1 MSENKPENAGTPG
14 SPSSPAPSG
23 ANAGVPSS
31 AAPGVPTPGTTPV
44 EPAASLPPSHEDA
57 IQSPMKDIA
66 AKSAGE
72 GATASASPVLPV
84 APATGTA
91 RSTSLPDDASAN
103 AHLASTPSEA
113 AEEAAVRSSTDDP
126 DSASAVTPTDPQ
138 SARQRDAAEARSS
151 AAASTA
157 KQEAAV
163 HERDARHG
171 RGHSESVTS
180 TNAEPAAATKTVPPV
195 APTLASSDP
204 IAGELTTTIEAEDVA
219 ATEADAAPASR
230 PAGAPPPGFG
240 AAPDFTATNP
250 PPPNALPPSPPRYL
264 KQNDSAWTVF
274 GRIIA
279 ARARQLFDRAGQRIT
294 QRTLRIGVSARIFHP
309 EPGAKGLRGKT
320 LQYLEESIAHW
331 VMSRDVLV
339 FMIPTVGHQGM
350 LHPSNI
356 RLRDYAKHLDG
367 LLLQGGA
374 DVSPQSYAEAA
385 TSHEWPGDRVRDM
398 YELELLHEFIESG
411 KPVLG
416 VCRGCQLI
424 NVAFGGTLY
433 QDIATDVPTAGAH
446 VNENYDQHRHG
457 IHFPDGSTLVNMFP
471 GRRDA
476 IVNSIHHQ
484 AVKTLGRDLNIEA
497 VSASDGIIEA
507 VRYRRAPFVMG
518 VQWHPEFHRAGGPEL
533 LDCTPLLDTFLRVAR
548 ETRF

>member
-1 MSENKPENAGTPG
+1 MSENKPENAGKPG
-14 SPSSPAPSG
+14 GPAPSSASPSG
-23 ANAGVPSS
+23 ATTG
-31 AAPGVPTPGTTPV
+31 AAKPDITLGEPAVSLPISHEDSIQSPIKDVVT
-44 EPAASLPPSHEDA
+44 PAASSGPDET
-57 IQSPMKDIA
+57 A
-66 AKSAGE
+66 AATPAP
-72 GATASASPVLPV
+72 GAS
-84 APATGTA
+84 
-91 RSTSLPDDASAN
+91 RSTALPADSSAN
-103 AHLASTPSEA
+103 APGG
-113 AEEAAVRSSTDDP
+113 EEAAVRSSTDGP
-126 DSASAVTPTDPQ
+126 DSASVVTRADPRTAQ
-138 SARQRDAAEARSS
+138 QRDAAEARSS

-157 KQEAAV
+157 RQEAAV
-163 HERDARHG
+163 HERDARDV
-171 RGHSESVTS
+171 RYAATRPTTLTSSESIAGQVTVP
-180 TNAEPAAATKTVPPV
+180 ADEAAA
-195 APTLASSDP
+195 
-204 IAGELTTTIEAEDVA
+204 AEEA
-219 ATEADAAPASR
+219 ATSSARRTGS
-230 PAGAPPPGFG
+230 PPPGFG
-240 AAPDFTATNP
+240 AAPDFTASNP

-264 KQNDSAWTVF
+264 KHDDSAWTVF
-274 GRIIA
+274 GRIVA

-320 LQYLEESIAHW
+320 LQYLEESVAHW

-374 DVSPQSYAEAA
+374 DVSPQSYAETA

-433 QDIATDVPTAGAH
+433 QDIATEVPTAGAH

-457 IHFPDGSTLVNMFP
+457 IHFPDGSTLANMFP

-518 VQWHPEFHRAGGPEL
+518 VQWHPEFHRAGGAEL

>member
-1 MSENKPENAGTPG
+1 MSENKTPDAGPAG
-14 SPSSPAPSG
+14 IQSSSG
-23 ANAGVPSS
+23 TAASSAGADSKAASS
-31 AAPGVPTPGTTPV
+31 AASATGSQASAAERASTDQPASASNV
-44 EPAASLPPSHEDA
+44 EPVDKAAAQRADAREARASAASA
-57 IQSPMKDIA
+57 TA
-66 AKSAGE
+66 AQEAAARAVGSTSAKASLAANVESATEAEAALAAGE
-72 GATASASPVLPV
+72 GDTIDMPATTASPRALP
-84 APATGTA
+84 PEF
-91 RSTSLPDDASAN
+91 S
-103 AHLASTPSEA
+103 STPDITA
-113 AEEAAVRSSTDDP
+113 A
-126 DSASAVTPTDPQ
+126 
-138 SARQRDAAEARSS
+138 
-151 AAASTA
+151 
-157 KQEAAV
+157 
-163 HERDARHG
+163 
-171 RGHSESVTS
+171 
-180 TNAEPAAATKTVPPV
+180 
-195 APTLASSDP
+195 
-204 IAGELTTTIEAEDVA
+204 
-219 ATEADAAPASR
+219 
-230 PAGAPPPGFG
+230 
-240 AAPDFTATNP
+240 NP
-250 PPPNALPPSPPRYL
+250 PPPIPPEAQAPPAYL
-264 KQNDSAWTVF
+264 RKTDSAWSVF
-274 GRIIA
+274 GRVIA
-279 ARARQLFDRAGQRIT
+279 ARTRQLFDRAGQRIT

-374 DVSPQSYAEAA
+374 DVSPQSYEEAA
-385 TSHEWPGDRVRDM
+385 TRPEWPGDRVRDM

-433 QDIATDVPTAGAH
+433 QDIATDVPTAGIH
-446 VNENYDQHRHG
+446 VNEQYDQHRHS
-457 IHFPDGSTLVNMFP
+457 IRFPDGSTLANMFP

-484 AVKTLGRDLNIEA
+484 AVRTIGRDLNIEA

-507 VRYRRAPFVMG
+507 VRYRRAPFVVG
-518 VQWHPEFHRAGGPEL
+518 VQWHPEFHRAGGEEL

>member
-1 MSENKPENAGTPG
+1 MSENKPENAGTTG
-14 SPSSPAPSG
+14 SPQPASTAPSG
-23 ANAGVPSS
+23 A
-31 AAPGVPTPGTTPV
+31 PV
-44 EPAASLPPSHEDA
+44 EPAASLPASREDA
-57 IQSPMKDIA
+57 TQSVAKD
-66 AKSAGE
+66 
-72 GATASASPVLPV
+72 TSP
-84 APATGTA
+84 
-91 RSTSLPDDASAN
+91 
-103 AHLASTPSEA
+103 A
-113 AEEAAVRSSTDDP
+113 AEQAAARSSTDDP
-126 DSASAVTPTDPQ
+126 ISASTVTPEDPRT
-138 SARQRDAAEARSS
+138 ARLRDAAEARS
-151 AAASTA
+151 AAAESTA
-157 KQEAAV
+157 RQEAAV
-163 HERDARHG
+163 HEREARRAG
-171 RGHSESVTS
+171 TRTAGASTAGASTAKPDPVVKPTATAGEPPAGGVTAADLM
-180 TNAEPAAATKTVPPV
+180 TDDEIATEHAAAATTR
-195 APTLASSDP
+195 APGS
-204 IAGELTTTIEAEDVA
+204 
-219 ATEADAAPASR
+219 
-230 PAGAPPPGFG
+230 PPPGFG
-240 AAPDFTATNP
+240 AAPDFSATNP

-264 KQNDSAWTVF
+264 KQSDSAWSVF

-374 DVSPQSYAEAA
+374 DVSPQTYAEAA
-385 TSHEWPGDRVRDM
+385 NSHEWPGDRVRDM

-433 QDIATDVPTAGAH
+433 QDIATDVPTANAH

-457 IHFPDGSTLVNMFP
+457 VHFPDGSTLANMFP

>member
-1 MSENKPENAGTPG
+1 MSENKPENAGRPG
-14 SPSSPAPSG
+14 SPSSPSATPTSSTPSTT
-23 ANAGVPSS
+23 SS
-31 AAPGVPTPGTTPV
+31 ATPGASKPDITPP
-44 EPAASLPPSHEDA
+44 EPAASLPQSHEDSV
-57 IQSPMKDIA
+57 QSPIKETATPA
-66 AKSAGE
+66 AAS
-72 GATASASPVLPV
+72 TASP
-84 APATGTA
+84 
-91 RSTSLPDDASAN
+91 
-103 AHLASTPSEA
+103 A
-113 AEEAAVRSSTDDP
+113 AEEAAVRSSTDNP
-126 DSASAVTPTDPQ
+126 ESASTVTPADPQ
-138 SARQRDAAEARSS
+138 TARQRDAAEARSS

-157 KQEAAV
+157 QQEAAV
-163 HERDARHG
+163 REHAAR
-171 RGHSESVTS
+171 
-180 TNAEPAAATKTVPPV
+180 K
-195 APTLASSDP
+195 
-204 IAGELTTTIEAEDVA
+204 AGSAGKS
-219 ATEADAAPASR
+219 PASR
-230 PAGAPPPGFG
+230 PATLESSEPLAGELSTSADEAALTEQAEKPAEAAAAARPAGSPPPGFG
-240 AAPDFTATNP
+240 AAPDFTASNP

-264 KQNDSAWTVF
+264 KQSDSAWTVF

-374 DVSPQSYAEAA
+374 DVSPQSYAEQA
-385 TSHEWPGDRVRDM
+385 TSPEWPGDRVRDM

-446 VNENYDQHRHG
+446 VNENYDQHRHS
-457 IHFPDGSTLVNMFP
+457 IHFPDGSTLANMFP
-471 GRRDA
+471 GRREA

-507 VRYRRAPFVMG
+507 VRYRRAPFVVG

>member
-1 MSENKPENAGTPG
+1 MSDNKTSND
-14 SPSSPAPSG
+14 SSSTDARRSG
-23 ANAGVPSS
+23 ADSSASGVAENGAPASGSGPGGANPTASPEAAAAASAPGPKASATERASTDAPSS
-31 AAPGVPTPGTTPV
+31 ASNV
-44 EPAASLPPSHEDA
+44 ESVDPDQARREQAQQAAREARASAASATAAQEAAVREKHRPAADPKASLAHNLE
-57 IQSPMKDIA
+57 A
-66 AKSAGE
+66 ATEAEAK
-72 GATASASPVLPV
+72 
-84 APATGTA
+84 
-91 RSTSLPDDASAN
+91 SAN
-103 AHLASTPSEA
+103 AH
-113 AEEAAVRSSTDDP
+113 
-126 DSASAVTPTDPQ
+126 
-138 SARQRDAAEARSS
+138 S
-151 AAASTA
+151 AATDSPTGRSTA
-157 KQEAAV
+157 PSPAV
-163 HERDARHG
+163 G
-171 RGHSESVTS
+171 M
-180 TNAEPAAATKTVPPV
+180 PPEI
-195 APTLASSDP
+195 S
-204 IAGELTTTIEAEDVA
+204 
-219 ATEADAAPASR
+219 
-230 PAGAPPPGFG
+230 
-240 AAPDFTATNP
+240 AAPDFSTLNP
-250 PPPNALPPSPPRYL
+250 PPLPSPDQAAASAPPAYL
-264 KQNDSAWTVF
+264 KQSDSAWSVF

-279 ARARQLFDRAGQRIT
+279 ARARQIFDRAGQRIT

-374 DVSPQSYAEAA
+374 DVSPQSYEEV
-385 TSHEWPGDRVRDM
+385 TTRPEWPGDRVRDM

-433 QDIATDVPTAGAH
+433 GDIATDVPTAGIH
-446 VNENYDQHRHG
+446 VNEQYDQHRHS
-457 IHFPDGSTLVNMFP
+457 IRFPDGSTLVNMFP
-471 GRRDA
+471 HQREA

-497 VSASDGIIEA
+497 VSAQDGIIEA
-507 VRYRRAPFVMG
+507 VRYRKAPFVVG
-518 VQWHPEFHRAGGPEL
+518 VQWHPEFHRAGGAEL

>member
-1 MSENKPENAGTPG
+1 MSENKPENAGKPG
-14 SPSSPAPSG
+14 SPSSPAGTPTPSTSSTPSG
-23 ANAGVPSS
+23 AALGASKPDIL
-31 AAPGVPTPGTTPV
+31 PP
-44 EPAASLPPSHEDA
+44 EPAASIPLSHEDS
-57 IQSPMKDIA
+57 IQSPIKDVVTPA
-66 AKSAGE
+66 AG
-72 GATASASPVLPV
+72 G
-84 APATGTA
+84 G
-91 RSTSLPDDASAN
+91 
-103 AHLASTPSEA
+103 
-113 AEEAAVRSSTDDP
+113 AVRSSTDDLG
-126 DSASAVTPTDPQ
+126 SASTVTPTDAQ
-138 SARQRDAAEARSS
+138 TAQQRDAAEARSS

-157 KQEAAV
+157 QQEAAV
-163 HERDARHG
+163 HER
-171 RGHSESVTS
+171 E
-180 TNAEPAAATKTVPPV
+180 AAKTGYTAKVQ
-195 APTLASSDP
+195 ASRP
-204 IAGELTTTIEAEDVA
+204 
-219 ATEADAAPASR
+219 PASR
-230 PAGAPPPGFG
+230 PTTLEGSEPLAGELSVPTDEAALTKTAEKAEEAAAAARPAGSPPPGFG
-240 AAPDFTATNP
+240 AAPDFTASNP

-264 KQNDSAWTVF
+264 KQSDSAWTVF

-279 ARARQLFDRAGQRIT
+279 ARARQIFDRAGQRIT

-374 DVSPQSYAEAA
+374 DVSPQSYAEQA
-385 TSHEWPGDRVRDM
+385 TSPEWPGDRVRDM

-424 NVAFGGTLY
+424 NVAFGGSLY

-446 VNENYDQHRHG
+446 VNENYDQHRHS
-457 IHFPDGSTLVNMFP
+457 IHFPDGSTLANMFP
-471 GRRDA
+471 GRREA

>member
-1 MSENKPENAGTPG
+1 
-14 SPSSPAPSG
+14 
-23 ANAGVPSS
+23 V
-31 AAPGVPTPGTTPV
+31 
-44 EPAASLPPSHEDA
+44 
-57 IQSPMKDIA
+57 
-66 AKSAGE
+66 
-72 GATASASPVLPV
+72 
-84 APATGTA
+84 
-91 RSTSLPDDASAN
+91 
-103 AHLASTPSEA
+103 
-113 AEEAAVRSSTDDP
+113 
-126 DSASAVTPTDPQ
+126 
-138 SARQRDAAEARSS
+138 
-151 AAASTA
+151 
-157 KQEAAV
+157 
-163 HERDARHG
+163 
-171 RGHSESVTS
+171 
-180 TNAEPAAATKTVPPV
+180 
-195 APTLASSDP
+195 
-204 IAGELTTTIEAEDVA
+204 
-219 ATEADAAPASR
+219 
-230 PAGAPPPGFG
+230 PPGFG

-250 PPPNALPPSPPRYL
+250 PPPNALPPAPPRYL
-264 KQNDSAWTVF
+264 KQTDSAWSVF

-279 ARARQLFDRAGQRIT
+279 ARARQIFDRAGRRIT

-356 RLRDYAKHLDG
+356 RLRDYAKTLDG

-374 DVSPQSYAEAA
+374 DVSPQSYAEQA
-385 TSHEWPGDRVRDM
+385 TSPEWPGDRVRDM

-446 VNENYDQHRHG
+446 VNEHYDQHRHG
-457 IHFPDGSTLVNMFP
+457 IHFPDGSTLANMFP

-497 VSASDGIIEA
+497 VSAADGIIEA

>member
-1 MSENKPENAGTPG
+1 MSENKPENAGQPG
-14 SPSSPAPSG
+14 SS
-23 ANAGVPSS
+23 
-31 AAPGVPTPGTTPV
+31 TP
-44 EPAASLPPSHEDA
+44 PAASPESFSQTPAEPTTSLPLSHEDV
-57 IQSPMKDIA
+57 IQSPVKDPIA
-66 AKSAGE
+66 SKAAPSSVPV
-72 GATASASPVLPV
+72 TASVT
-84 APATGTA
+84 APA
-91 RSTSLPDDASAN
+91 AS
-103 AHLASTPSEA
+103 SEA
-113 AEEAAVRSSTDDP
+113 AARSSTDDP
-126 DSASAVTPTDPQ
+126 ESASTVTPVVKRTAQ
-138 SARQRDAAEARSS
+138 QRDAAEARSS

-163 HERDARHG
+163 HERDARSVRG
-171 RGHSESVTS
+171 REVPSTHSATPLTS
-180 TNAEPAAATKTVPPV
+180 EP
-195 APTLASSDP
+195 
-204 IAGELTTTIEAEDVA
+204 IQGELITSADDVLAAEDVA
-219 ATEADAAPASR
+219 ASTAR
-230 PAGAPPPGFG
+230 PAGSPPPGFG

-264 KQNDSAWTVF
+264 KQTDSAWSVF

-374 DVSPQSYAEAA
+374 DVSPQSYAEVA
-385 TSHEWPGDRVRDM
+385 TSPEWPGDRVRDM

-446 VNENYDQHRHG
+446 VNEDYDQHRHA
-457 IHFPDGSTLVNMFP
+457 IHFPDGSTLANMFP
-471 GRRDA
+471 ARRDA

>member
-14 SPSSPAPSG
+14 TPSPSG
-23 ANAGVPSS
+23 APAEVSKPEVSQSAGSQ
-31 AAPGVPTPGTTPV
+31 AAGSQADT
-44 EPAASLPPSHEDA
+44 ASTSPKVTLPPSHEDSV
-57 IQSPMKDIA
+57 QSPLKDL
-66 AKSAGE
+66 
-72 GATASASPVLPV
+72 T
-84 APATGTA
+84 APAV
-91 RSTSLPDDASAN
+91 
-103 AHLASTPSEA
+103 TPSPA
-113 AEEAAVRSSTDDP
+113 AEAAAVRSSTDDP
-126 DSASAVTPTDPQ
+126 ASASSVTPTDPKAAQ
-138 SARQRDAAEARSS
+138 QRDAAEARASAAESTARQEAYAQQETQTKQLRDAARAGPAAAEAAS
-151 AAASTA
+151 AAAA
-157 KQEAAV
+157 NA
-163 HERDARHG
+163 
-171 RGHSESVTS
+171 
-180 TNAEPAAATKTVPPV
+180 NAES
-195 APTLASSDP
+195 ASS
-204 IAGELTTTIEAEDVA
+204 
-219 ATEADAAPASR
+219 APSGAR
-230 PAGAPPPGFG
+230 AGAGSVPPGFG

-264 KQNDSAWTVF
+264 KQTDSAWSVF

-279 ARARQLFDRAGQRIT
+279 ARARQIFDRAGRRIT

-356 RLRDYAKHLDG
+356 RLRDYAKNLDG

-374 DVSPQSYAEAA
+374 DVSPQSYAEQA
-385 TSHEWPGDRVRDM
+385 TSPEWPGDRVRDM

-446 VNENYDQHRHG
+446 VNEHYDQHRHG
-457 IHFPDGSTLVNMFP
+457 IHFPDGSTLANMFP

-497 VSASDGIIEA
+497 VSAADGIIEA

>member
-1 MSENKPENAGTPG
+1 MSENKPENASQPG
-14 SPSSPAPSG
+14 SPSSPSGTPS
-23 ANAGVPSS
+23 P
-31 AAPGVPTPGTTPV
+31 AASPTPPGATAGASKPDLLPP
-44 EPAASLPPSHEDA
+44 EPAASLPLSHEDS
-57 IQSPMKDIA
+57 IQSPIKD
-66 AKSAGE
+66 
-72 GATASASPVLPV
+72 VV
-84 APATGTA
+84 
-91 RSTSLPDDASAN
+91 
-103 AHLASTPSEA
+103 TPA

-126 DSASAVTPTDPQ
+126 GSASTVTPTHAQ
-138 SARQRDAAEARSS
+138 TAQQRDAAEARSS

-157 KQEAAV
+157 QQEAQV
-163 HERDARHG
+163 HER
-171 RGHSESVTS
+171 
-180 TNAEPAAATKTVPPV
+180 AAAKAAHAARVQAPRSTTLESNEAPAGGLNTPADEAALTEKAQTV
-195 APTLASSDP
+195 
-204 IAGELTTTIEAEDVA
+204 EQAEA
-219 ATEADAAPASR
+219 ATR
-230 PAGAPPPGFG
+230 RAGSPPPGFG

-264 KQNDSAWTVF
+264 KQSDSAWTVF

-374 DVSPQSYAEAA
+374 DVSPQSYAEQA
-385 TSHEWPGDRVRDM
+385 TSSEWPGDRVRDM

-446 VNENYDQHRHG
+446 VNENYDQHRHS
-457 IHFPDGSTLVNMFP
+457 IHFPDGSTLANMFP
-471 GRRDA
+471 GRREA

>member
-14 SPSSPAPSG
+14 TPSPTGQPAEGSQ
-23 ANAGVPSS
+23 ADALK
-31 AAPGVPTPGTTPV
+31 PGVLKPDVLKSDVLKPDTA
-44 EPAASLPPSHEDA
+44 PAA
-57 IQSPMKDIA
+57 
-66 AKSAGE
+66 
-72 GATASASPVLPV
+72 
-84 APATGTA
+84 
-91 RSTSLPDDASAN
+91 
-103 AHLASTPSEA
+103 EA
-113 AEEAAVRSSTDDP
+113 ASEEAVIRSSTDDP
-126 DSASAVTPTDPQ
+126 ISASSVTPEDPVKAQ
-138 SARQRDAAEARSS
+138 QRDAAEARAS

-157 KQEAAV
+157 QQEARV
-163 HERDARHG
+163 HQREAG
-171 RGHSESVTS
+171 RGATASSAQAATGGAGAGTTATANDALS
-180 TNAEPAAATKTVPPV
+180 GSAAARGT
-195 APTLASSDP
+195 
-204 IAGELTTTIEAEDVA
+204 AG
-219 ATEADAAPASR
+219 S
-230 PAGAPPPGFG
+230 PPPGFG
-240 AAPDFTATNP
+240 AAPDFNASNP
-250 PPPNALPPSPPRYL
+250 PPPNALPPAPPRYL
-264 KQNDSAWTVF
+264 KQTDSAWSVF

-279 ARARQLFDRAGQRIT
+279 ARARQIFDRAGRRIT

-374 DVSPQSYAEAA
+374 DVSPQSYAEQA
-385 TSHEWPGDRVRDM
+385 TSPEWPGDRVRDM

-433 QDIATDVPTAGAH
+433 QDIATDVPTAAAH

-457 IHFPDGSTLVNMFP
+457 IHFPDGSTLANMFP

-484 AVKTLGRDLNIEA
+484 AVKTIGRDLNIEA

-507 VRYRRAPFVMG
+507 IRYRRAPFVMG

>member
-1 MSENKPENAGTPG
+1 MSENKPENAGKPG
-14 SPSSPAPSG
+14 GPASPSA
-23 ANAGVPSS
+23 
-31 AAPGVPTPGTTPV
+31 TPGTTATPTGSGTPRSTALPGDSSANV
-44 EPAASLPPSHEDA
+44 PAAS
-57 IQSPMKDIA
+57 
-66 AKSAGE
+66 
-72 GATASASPVLPV
+72 SASP
-84 APATGTA
+84 
-91 RSTSLPDDASAN
+91 
-103 AHLASTPSEA
+103 A

-126 DSASAVTPTDPQ
+126 QSASTVTPTDAQ
-138 SARQRDAAEARSS
+138 MARQRDAAEARTA

-157 KQEAAV
+157 QQEAAV
-163 HERDARHG
+163 HEREAARA
-171 RGHSESVTS
+171 GHAARVQAPRPATLESSEPLAGGLSVSVDEATV
-180 TNAEPAAATKTVPPV
+180 TEKAQEAAA
-195 APTLASSDP
+195 
-204 IAGELTTTIEAEDVA
+204 
-219 ATEADAAPASR
+219 ASR
-230 PAGAPPPGFG
+230 PAGSPPPGFG

-374 DVSPQSYAEAA
+374 DVSPQSYAEQA
-385 TSHEWPGDRVRDM
+385 TSPEWPGDRVRDM

-424 NVAFGGTLY
+424 NVAFGGSLY
-433 QDIATDVPTAGAH
+433 QDIATEVPTAGAH
-446 VNENYDQHRHG
+446 VNEHYDQHRHG

-471 GRRDA
+471 GRREA

>member
-1 MSENKPENAGTPG
+1 MSENKPENAGTTG
-14 SPSSPAPSG
+14 SPQPASPAPS
-23 ANAGVPSS
+23 S
-31 AAPGVPTPGTTPV
+31 APA

-57 IQSPMKDIA
+57 TRSA
-66 AKSAGE
+66 AKD
-72 GATASASPVLPV
+72 TSP
-84 APATGTA
+84 
-91 RSTSLPDDASAN
+91 
-103 AHLASTPSEA
+103 A
-113 AEEAAVRSSTDDP
+113 AEEAIARSSSDDP
-126 DSASAVTPTDPQ
+126 LSASSVTPEDPRT
-138 SARQRDAAEARSS
+138 ARLRDAAEARS
-151 AAASTA
+151 AAAESTA
-157 KQEAAV
+157 RQEAKV
-163 HERDARHG
+163 HEREARRAG
-171 RGHSESVTS
+171 TYAGGATMVKP
-180 TNAEPAAATKTVPPV
+180 EPVVKPTAAAGKPH
-195 APTLASSDP
+195 AGGISAAD
-204 IAGELTTTIEAEDVA
+204 IATDDEI
-219 ATEADAAPASR
+219 ATEAAAAPAARAPGS
-230 PAGAPPPGFG
+230 PPPGFG
-240 AAPDFTATNP
+240 AAPDFSATNP

-264 KQNDSAWTVF
+264 KQSDSAWSVF

-374 DVSPQSYAEAA
+374 DVSPQTYAESA

-398 YELELLHEFIESG
+398 YELELLHEFVESG

-433 QDIATDVPTAGAH
+433 QDIATEVPTANAH

-457 IHFPDGSTLVNMFP
+457 VHFPDGSTLLNMFP

>member
-14 SPSSPAPSG
+14 TPSPSGTPAEVPKPDVLPSTGSQPETAPASPK
-23 ANAGVPSS
+23 V
-31 AAPGVPTPGTTPV
+31 
-44 EPAASLPPSHEDA
+44 SLPVSHEDA
-57 IQSPMKDIA
+57 IQSPLKDLPAQSA
-66 AKSAGE
+66 AP
-72 GATASASPVLPV
+72 SP
-84 APATGTA
+84 
-91 RSTSLPDDASAN
+91 
-103 AHLASTPSEA
+103 A

-126 DSASAVTPTDPQ
+126 ASASSVTPTDAANAQ
-138 SARQRDAAEARSS
+138 QRDAAEARASAAESTARQEAYAQQEVQTKQLRDAARAGAPAAAPAPASGAANANAESPSS
-151 AAASTA
+151 AAPGTRG
-157 KQEAAV
+157 AA
-163 HERDARHG
+163 G
-171 RGHSESVTS
+171 SV
-180 TNAEPAAATKTVPPV
+180 
-195 APTLASSDP
+195 
-204 IAGELTTTIEAEDVA
+204 
-219 ATEADAAPASR
+219 
-230 PAGAPPPGFG
+230 PPGFG

-264 KQNDSAWTVF
+264 KQTDSAWSVF

-279 ARARQLFDRAGQRIT
+279 ARARQIFDRAGRRIT

-356 RLRDYAKHLDG
+356 RLRDYAKTLDG

-374 DVSPQSYAEAA
+374 DVSPQSYAEQA

-446 VNENYDQHRHG
+446 VNEHYDQHRHG
-457 IHFPDGSTLVNMFP
+457 IHFPDGSTLANMFP

-484 AVKTLGRDLNIEA
+484 AVKILGRDLNIEA
-497 VSASDGIIEA
+497 VSAGDGIIEA